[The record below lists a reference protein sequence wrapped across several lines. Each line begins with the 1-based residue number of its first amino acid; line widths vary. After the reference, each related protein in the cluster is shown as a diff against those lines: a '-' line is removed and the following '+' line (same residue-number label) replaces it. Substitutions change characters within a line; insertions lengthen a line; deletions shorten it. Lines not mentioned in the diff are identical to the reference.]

1 MPQVEKIFKVLS
13 KITRSHLNFRAGS
26 TFPVPVCAE
35 FIEKYAMQFKKVLN
49 RYLQSFKTKVYQK
62 IKKVKYKMSIAFE
75 KIWKKI
81 NSYRPCRLKVLNNNS
96 PNPYFIILIFS
107 AKLLSFK
114 FTTGE
119 SFIRFF

>member
-13 KITRSHLNFRAGS
+13 KITCS
-26 TFPVPVCAE
+26 TFEFPSRVNFSGPSLCGVYRKVC
-35 FIEKYAMQFKKVLN
+35 QFKKVLN

-81 NSYRPCRLKVLNNNS
+81 NSYRPYRLKVLNNNS